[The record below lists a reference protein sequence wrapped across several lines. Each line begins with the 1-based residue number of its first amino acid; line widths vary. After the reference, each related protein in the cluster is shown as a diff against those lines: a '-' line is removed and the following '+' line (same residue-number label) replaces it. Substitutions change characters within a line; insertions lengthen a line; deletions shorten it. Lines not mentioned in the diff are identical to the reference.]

1 MARSGHELLSVTCR
15 HPTNPQLSTKRG
27 GRAGWQSRATWERSG
42 VGLGKRHVVWRIT
55 GALGA
60 ASLLAYTAQMAGAAP
75 APSAGAPGAGS
86 VTTDVVLPSVT
97 VTDPVGGVE
106 PAALGTVGTT
116 ATSRGALHALLNVQ
130 GLAVLGQS
138 GPSYAVDSAGGNK
151 SGDFTIPVAAG
162 PLTARIQSGQYDV
175 DAGAGTATS
184 RVSLLTGDLHT
195 TVVEVSA
202 GLGQH
207 GLSSVVT
214 PTQSSGA
221 LDATLGSLSL
231 DLGNLLP
238 AGVLS
243 ALPLSALLNL
253 LNALHL
259 PVPANLDGAVT
270 TVTALPAQLTALQ
283 GDVGGVASA
292 AAKAVKSDLATL
304 AAAQTKASTCQR
316 DPVCAAT
323 QLPALVA
330 AAGAAQ
336 AQLAT
341 DSANLQTL
349 QGAVAGT
356 PAVAAA
362 QAALDRAVATLV
374 NLLGSLSNQLVN
386 LPDLTTL
393 LEQLLGALKGAP
405 LLGVKDVGVSL
416 SAVADGA
423 SGTATAACSAGSV
436 TLLGTAVVAPT
447 CDALRQQLQSVH
459 SAVSAALAALP
470 LAAGITPHVAVDGL
484 VTSPSGTTRPAG
496 DGTASSSAGITPLH
510 VGVGSVTLA
519 SVVDSLVSGLLGQ
532 LQQVGAT
539 VDSLTGGVAGV
550 VLPAQASGALGTVS
564 TQLATLT
571 AQLQAL
577 PTGAALGGL
586 RTIGLDASLG
596 GAGAQAS
603 FLPSPPSPASPAAP
617 STPSAAPDPR
627 PGVEIPRSLPR
638 TGGTRTLELVA
649 LGLLLLVGG
658 WQLLEMAATAAGR
671 RPGTGASVPCG

>member
-1 MARSGHELLSVTCR
+1 
-15 HPTNPQLSTKRG
+15 
-27 GRAGWQSRATWERSG
+27 
-42 VGLGKRHVVWRIT
+42 
-55 GALGA
+55 
-60 ASLLAYTAQMAGAAP
+60 
-75 APSAGAPGAGS
+75 
-86 VTTDVVLPSVT
+86 
-97 VTDPVGGVE
+97 
-106 PAALGTVGTT
+106 
-116 ATSRGALHALLNVQ
+116 
-130 GLAVLGQS
+130 
-138 GPSYAVDSAGGNK
+138 
-151 SGDFTIPVAAG
+151 
-162 PLTARIQSGQYDV
+162 
-175 DAGAGTATS
+175 
-184 RVSLLTGDLHT
+184 
-195 TVVEVSA
+195 
-202 GLGQH
+202 
-207 GLSSVVT
+207 
-214 PTQSSGA
+214 
-221 LDATLGSLSL
+221 
-231 DLGNLLP
+231 
-238 AGVLS
+238 
-243 ALPLSALLNL
+243 
-253 LNALHL
+253 
-259 PVPANLDGAVT
+259 
-270 TVTALPAQLTALQ
+270 
-283 GDVGGVASA
+283 
-292 AAKAVKSDLATL
+292 
-304 AAAQTKASTCQR
+304 AAQTKASTCQR
-316 DPVCAAT
+316 DRVCAAT

-393 LEQLLGALKGAP
+393 LDQLLGALKGAP

-447 CDALRQQLQSVH
+447 CDALRQQLQSV
-459 SAVSAALAALP
+459 
-470 LAAGITPHVAVDGL
+470 
-484 VTSPSGTTRPAG
+484 
-496 DGTASSSAGITPLH
+496 
-510 VGVGSVTLA
+510 
-519 SVVDSLVSGLLGQ
+519 Q
-532 LQQVGAT
+532 GA
-539 VDSLTGGVAGV
+539 
-550 VLPAQASGALGTVS
+550 VS
-564 TQLATLT
+564 TQLATLA

-603 FLPSPPSPASPAAP
+603 FLPSLPSPASPAAP

-658 WQLLEMAATAAGR
+658 W
-671 RPGTGASVPCG
+671 

>member
-1 MARSGHELLSVTCR
+1 M
-15 HPTNPQLSTKRG
+15 
-27 GRAGWQSRATWERSG
+27 
-42 VGLGKRHVVWRIT
+42 GLGKRHVVWRIT

-175 DAGAGTATS
+175 DAGGGTATS

-195 TVVEVSA
+195 TVVDVSA

-270 TVTALPAQLTALQ
+270 TVAALPAQLTALQ

-292 AAKAVKSDLATL
+292 AASLQAAQAAANPAIGAGAQAVKSDLATL

-393 LEQLLGALKGAP
+393 LDQLLGALKGAP

-447 CDALRQQLQSVH
+447 CDALRQQLQSVQ

-484 VTSPSGTTRPAG
+484 VTSQSGTTRPAG